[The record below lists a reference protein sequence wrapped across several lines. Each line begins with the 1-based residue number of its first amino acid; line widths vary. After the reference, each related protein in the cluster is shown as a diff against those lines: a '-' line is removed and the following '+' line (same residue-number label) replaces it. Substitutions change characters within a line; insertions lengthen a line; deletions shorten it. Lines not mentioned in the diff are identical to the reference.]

1 MTAPAALT
9 PLRTGCEMK
18 TSFTVDESEKIC
30 FRDSLGGEGGWVGAR
45 EGAGEGGAEGFMGFW
60 GLLGVVWWAVVLEL
74 EDPTRYHAWEREG
87 AR

>member
-1 MTAPAALT
+1 V
-9 PLRTGCEMK
+9 RDED
-18 TSFTVDESEKIC
+18 FVQTVDESEEVC
-30 FRDSLGGEGGWVGAR
+30 LWDSVGGEGGWVGAG

-60 GLLGVVWWAVVLEL
+60 SLLAVVWWAVVLEL

>member
-1 MTAPAALT
+1 VRDEDFVQA
-9 PLRTGCEMK
+9 
-18 TSFTVDESEKIC
+18 VDESEKIC

-45 EGAGEGGAEGFMGFW
+45 EGAGKGGAEGFMGFW